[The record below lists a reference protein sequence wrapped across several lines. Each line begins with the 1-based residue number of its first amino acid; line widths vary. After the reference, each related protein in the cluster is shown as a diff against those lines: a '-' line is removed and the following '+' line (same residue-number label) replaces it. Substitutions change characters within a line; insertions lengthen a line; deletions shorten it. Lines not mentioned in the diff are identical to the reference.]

1 MDYDRQRHRGGRRT
15 MAGLSRAPFIP
26 RGLPLTTVLRSVVD
40 RFATQHVL
48 VLGDVMLDEYLTG
61 DCSRLSPEAPVP
73 VLAVTSSRSVLGG
86 AANTAANITA
96 LGGRATL
103 IALTGDDDAGRVL
116 EAKAAAAGI
125 ELISVRDGRPT
136 PRKVRVVGQQQQL
149 LRLDY
154 EVTGYVDAAAED
166 RILEAAQPLFSRCA
180 AVVISD
186 YAKGF
191 LTERLCQR
199 VLAAAHAAGKE
210 VIIDPRPQHAAYYVG
225 CDYLTPNWKESQG
238 LVGEAERAPTP
249 DAIDAIGRLL
259 AQRFKS
265 NVLLTLGS
273 RGMRFFGRDGKAQFG
288 VPTVAKEVFD
298 VSGAGDTVVAT
309 FALAR
314 AAGCDDLDAVTVANR
329 AAGLVV
335 AKLGTA
341 TVSADEILRGDEEEH
356 NVISRAGL
364 AELASRL
371 RARGKRIVTLNGSFD
386 VLHAGHLH
394 ILKEA
399 RRQGDVLI
407 VGINGDTSV
416 RQQKGPDRPFIS
428 QDERAA
434 MLLAVRHVDYVHI
447 FDEPTPIAFL
457 EQIHPD
463 VHVNGSEYGPDCI
476 EAPTVRAHGGRI
488 HIVERL
494 TGLSTSDLVDKIRR
508 PTTPAKNSG

>member
-15 MAGLSRAPFIP
+15 IPGLTITTSFIV
-26 RGLPLTTVLRSVVD
+26 RGLPVTTVLRSVVD
-40 RFATQHVL
+40 SFATQHVL

-73 VLAVTSSRSVLGG
+73 VLAVTASRSVLGG

-103 IALTGDDDAGRVL
+103 IGLTGDDDAGRVL
-116 EAKAAAAGI
+116 AGKAAAAGI
-125 ELISVRDGRPT
+125 ELIPVNDGRPT

-154 EVTGYVDAAAED
+154 EVTGYVDAAAEE
-166 RILEAAQPLFSRCA
+166 RILEAAHPFFARCA

-199 VLAAAHAAGKE
+199 VLAAAHAARKE
-210 VIIDPRPQHAAYYVG
+210 VIIDPRPQHASYYVG

-249 DAIDAIGRLL
+249 DAVETIGRLL
-259 AQRFKS
+259 TQRFRC
-265 NVLLTLGS
+265 NVLMTLGS
-273 RGMRFFGRDGKAQFG
+273 RGMRFFGRDGRSQFG

-341 TVSADEILRGDEEEH
+341 TVSAVEILRGDEEEH
-356 NVISRAGL
+356 HVIPRDGL

-371 RARGKRIVTLNGSFD
+371 RARGRRIVTLNGSFD

-399 RRQGDVLI
+399 RGQGDVLI
-407 VGINGDTSV
+407 VGINSDSSV
-416 RQQKGPDRPFIS
+416 RQNKGPGRPFIS
-428 QDERAA
+428 EDERAA
-434 MLLAVRHVDYVHI
+434 LLLAVRHVDYVHI

-457 EQIHPD
+457 EQIRPD
-463 VHVNGSEYGPDCI
+463 VHVNGSEYGSDCI
-476 EAPTVRAHGGRI
+476 EAPTVQAHGGRI

-494 TGLSTSDLVDKIRR
+494 AGLSTSGLVEKIR
-508 PTTPAKNSG
+508 SGTEHPGG

>member
-1 MDYDRQRHRGGRRT
+1 MDYDRQRHRGGRRAR
-15 MAGLSRAPFIP
+15 AGLSRAPFIP

-40 RFATQHVL
+40 SFATHHVL

-103 IALTGDDDAGRVL
+103 IALTGDDEAGRVL

-154 EVTGYVDAAAED
+154 EVI
-166 RILEAAQPLFSRCA
+166 RIRGRRSGRTHPEAAHPYLSRCA
-180 AVVISD
+180 AIVISD

-191 LTERLCQR
+191 LTESLCQR
-199 VLAAAHAAGKE
+199 VLAAAHAAGRE

-249 DAIDAIGRLL
+249 DAVDAIGRLV
-259 AQRFKS
+259 AQRFRS

-341 TVSADEILRGDEEEH
+341 TVSAAEILRGDEEEH
-356 NVISRAGL
+356 KVISGEVSRSSPAGC
-364 AELASRL
+364 AHE
-371 RARGKRIVTLNGSFD
+371 ARGS
-386 VLHAGHLH
+386 
-394 ILKEA
+394 
-399 RRQGDVLI
+399 
-407 VGINGDTSV
+407 
-416 RQQKGPDRPFIS
+416 
-428 QDERAA
+428 
-434 MLLAVRHVDYVHI
+434 
-447 FDEPTPIAFL
+447 
-457 EQIHPD
+457 
-463 VHVNGSEYGPDCI
+463 
-476 EAPTVRAHGGRI
+476 
-488 HIVERL
+488 
-494 TGLSTSDLVDKIRR
+494 
-508 PTTPAKNSG
+508 